1 MNENIMRKLRVSA
14 KEITRLFRL
23 FDGGSGQTG
32 RRFLQVLLLA
42 AAYVFSGWL
51 GSLLAVPPGYASAV
65 FPAAGVAL
73 AALLLY
79 GAPLAPGV
87 WRAVTLPA
95 CTGVFAVGVFV
106 PTAFATQL
114 RIGDIGKQ
122 PTMQTKVFAPFV
134 NYLVT
139 HLQAE
144 GVTQG
149 RVVVVQSIPEMGAA
163 LREGKVD
170 LFMDSVFPAAALV
183 RLAAAKLL
191 LRRWKRGVAEYWS
204 IIIVRKDS
212 GINRLED
219 LAGKTIA
226 FEERFSTMSY
236 FIPKTILIRKG
247 LKLRELG
254 GPADKVGANEV
265 GYIFVGDDP
274 NTTIWVSKGKAS
286 AGVVGTSRYDV
297 VTRASYDELRII
309 HESVPLPRQVIAH
322 RADLPPR
329 LVARIRELLLNME
342 KTEEGR
348 KVLKHM
354 EDTARFDEIPDRAM
368 SEIKT
373 ILPLVG
379 AEFGIR

>member
-1 MNENIMRKLRVSA
+1 MDGGQSVLSAALFRCPKRGGRRSSRVNLSSGTSPPQ
-14 KEITRLFRL
+14 KEIPIIR
-23 FDGGSGQTG
+23 
-32 RRFLQVLLLA
+32 
-42 AAYVFSGWL
+42 
-51 GSLLAVPPGYASAV
+51 GSLASTFGASCEK
-65 FPAAGVAL
+65 PARR
-73 AALLLY
+73 
-79 GAPLAPGV
+79 
-87 WRAVTLPA
+87 RAVTLPA
-95 CTGVFAVGVFV
+95 CTGAFAVAVLLALFV
-106 PTAFATQL
+106 PSAFAAQL
-114 RIGDIGKQ
+114 RVGDIGKQ
-122 PTMQTKVFAPFV
+122 PAVQTKIIAPFV
-134 NYLVT
+134 HYLVK

-170 LFMDSVFPAAALV
+170 LFMDSVFPAVALV
-183 RLAAAKLL
+183 RLADAKLL
-191 LRRWKRGVAEYWS
+191 LRRWKNGVAEYWS
-204 IIIVRKDS
+204 VIFVRKDS

-219 LAGKTIA
+219 LVGKTIA
-226 FEERFSTMSY
+226 FEERYSTMSY

-254 GPADKVGANEV
+254 GPADKVGADEV

-286 AGVVGTSRYDV
+286 AGVVGSSRDEV
-297 VTRASYDELRII
+297 VTRASRDELRII

-322 RADLPPR
+322 RSDLSPR

-342 KTEEGR
+342 KTDEGR

-373 ILPLVG
+373 TLPLVG